1 MKHSKKTYDSF
12 QDELE
17 DYIKVQKARG
27 LEPKTCFRKMRDNC
41 LETCGYREEVDYQS
55 RYRMFDQR
63 LSFET
68 RQTYPRSC
76 PSSQKVENQLPQW
89 LPARDSRLRLDSLS
103 YCQFT
108 RDCFSEKPRPLNLSQ
123 QEYNCGSYSLE
134 AGVHKRLSSE
144 NSASGHP
151 ASHQQ
156 LHQKGKR
163 HLEGREEPEEEQPKH
178 KRKKSCEETD
188 LALRGSS
195 PLQQVPA
202 SIVIQTK
209 QMVTMSCEAR
219 TSPTSTRIYWLR
231 QRQAPSSDSHHE
243 FLAFWDSIKGI
254 VYGQEV
260 DQEKLTVFPEATRSI
275 LNLTN
280 VKPADSGIYFCMT
293 IGNPELTFGKGT
305 QLSVVDVL
313 PTTAQPTRK
322 PSTKKKVSRSPS
334 PVIQKGLS
342 CDPLILGLLVAGVL
356 LLLVSLGVAI
366 HLHCLQRRARLR
378 LLKQFYK

>member
-1 MKHSKKTYDSF
+1 M
-12 QDELE
+12 QP
-17 DYIKVQKARG
+17 G
-27 LEPKTCFRKMRDNC
+27 L
-41 LETCGYREEVDYQS
+41 
-55 RYRMFDQR
+55 
-63 LSFET
+63 
-68 RQTYPRSC
+68 
-76 PSSQKVENQLPQW
+76 W
-89 LPARDSRLRLDSLS
+89 LLLAA
-103 YCQFT
+103 QI
-108 RDCFSEKPRPLNLSQ
+108 
-123 QEYNCGSYSLE
+123 
-134 AGVHKRLSSE
+134 A
-144 NSASGHP
+144 
-151 ASHQQ
+151 
-156 LHQKGKR
+156 
-163 HLEGREEPEEEQPKH
+163 
-178 KRKKSCEETD
+178 
-188 LALRGSS
+188 ALRGSS

-378 LLKQFYK
+378 LLKHLCLSICRKWATCFHKVIPGPVWAAELIESTTQSKGKRERALSSEAFPGVEDQRDFLQRFLGNLPRYVTGTPW